1 MPSKHR
7 RQIAGVCA
15 AVMGLVL
22 LGGCGLNPPTD
33 PTPPP
38 PPPAKTAPKP
48 DVEGLWR
55 GEITVDACSRKVGS
69 GPDPCDARRGRTE
82 PITLNVEHIETS
94 IPNADLR
101 VVVSAFVPAAQG
113 ACYGTRETGSIFFQ
127 GVLRR
132 TADQF
137 DVPLTFRGQLDGNRI
152 DSLEEIVD
160 VNVTMRTSV
169 GVQLL
174 GERWKFSPILRQST
188 NGS

>member
-1 MPSKHR
+1 MPSPHR
-7 RQIAGVCA
+7 RQIPGVLA
-15 AVMGLVL
+15 AVMGLMI
-22 LGGCGLNPPTD
+22 LGGCEYPRPTAA
-33 PTPPP
+33 TPPP
-38 PPPAKTAPKP
+38 PPPKPAPKP

-55 GEITVDACSRKVGS
+55 GDITVAECTRKVGG
-69 GPDPCDARRGRTE
+69 GPDPCEARRGRTE
-82 PITLNVEHIETS
+82 PLVLNVEHLDVA

-101 VVVSAFVPAAQG
+101 VVVSAFEPAAQG